1 MRSIE
6 QVVIATVVYSASL
19 ICNVLVNAL
28 LIFGLFGLPKM
39 GIMGA
44 AIGTL
49 TARIVELIIV
59 IWYAKVKNHDV
70 RFHPVYMRKI
80 DKVLTNTV
88 IPKGQR
94 FFIFLDEDEVFSVPT
109 SRIEARDYR
118 IIGVIFR
125 CLIDDSHRL
134 VFFRFGKGQ
143 RFAL

>member
-1 MRSIE
+1 MNPQSG
-6 QVVIATVVYSASL
+6 
-19 ICNVLVNAL
+19 N
-28 LIFGLFGLPKM
+28 KM
-39 GIMGA
+39 A
-44 AIGTL
+44 
-49 TARIVELIIV
+49 E
-59 IWYAKVKNHDV
+59 
-70 RFHPVYMRKI
+70 
-80 DKVLTNTV
+80 